1 MPHTGNRTKVPPSTS
16 TPPIDASSVGE
27 LRQIVLTDHHQP
39 SSPMSFSNFCML
51 DSVIVGNYYDDLDD
65 RGNPVTPPR
74 PAKRAKSSN
83 EKFEFQNNNQTTSI
97 ADYRTLHSGAD
108 QFGNDISPEA
118 VRIGCLD
125 IVEFVERARLR
136 ANQHQ
141 LAWLVELRSILVS
154 HHPHWCRSNVDGGD
168 GQTASPQQS
177 IMAGSAH
184 GQRDG
189 RKLLLRNDG
198 IAAKKTS
205 PEESCAYNV
214 ASGFAPGVMSICSRR
229 GPLASL
235 LHAMAVGSGKLGNDV
250 IRIFRSSADL
260 EKLSQPGD
268 NVGCIGKYLLALVT
282 LMLVE
287 LSSEHPTTQKQLA
300 AQYEVIQESVMTLC
314 AARNVQQSQSM
325 KVPRRQRT

>member
-1 MPHTGNRTKVPPSTS
+1 
-16 TPPIDASSVGE
+16 
-27 LRQIVLTDHHQP
+27 
-39 SSPMSFSNFCML
+39 
-51 DSVIVGNYYDDLDD
+51 
-65 RGNPVTPPR
+65 
-74 PAKRAKSSN
+74 
-83 EKFEFQNNNQTTSI
+83 
-97 ADYRTLHSGAD
+97 
-108 QFGNDISPEA
+108 
-118 VRIGCLD
+118 
-125 IVEFVERARLR
+125 
-136 ANQHQ
+136 
-141 LAWLVELRSILVS
+141 
-154 HHPHWCRSNVDGGD
+154 
-168 GQTASPQQS
+168 
-177 IMAGSAH
+177 
-184 GQRDG
+184 
-189 RKLLLRNDG
+189 
-198 IAAKKTS
+198 
-205 PEESCAYNV
+205 
-214 ASGFAPGVMSICSRR
+214 MSICSRR